1 MQKRHSDRKLYYQ
14 EQARTM
20 EQHVIPFIESVR
32 PLEGNARI
40 LEIGC
45 GEAGNLLPFLD
56 KGYYCTGVDLAAN
69 RIGNAEKFYA
79 DHPRRKNLNLI
90 VANIFGAE
98 SLLPEPFDLIFMRD
112 VIEHIPDQERFMG
125 FVKRFLK
132 PNGLFFL
139 GFPPWQ
145 MPFGGH
151 QQVLQHKWLSKVPYF
166 HLLPSKLYR
175 TILEKAEESPNK
187 VNELMELK
195 ETGISIDRFDRIIR
209 KEGFHVLRKQLYL
222 IQPNYETK
230 FGLKPRKQVA
240 LISSIPGVRNF
251 FTSAAYYLLAFN
263 ERNP

>member
-1 MQKRHSDRKLYYQ
+1 MQKRHKDRELYFQ

-20 EQHVIPFIESVR
+20 ERHVIPFIESAR
-32 PLEGNARI
+32 ALPENARI

-56 KGYYCTGVDLAAN
+56 QGYLCTGVDLAAH
-69 RIGNAEKFYA
+69 RIQNAERFYA
-79 DHPRRKNLNLI
+79 DHPHRSNLKLVI
-90 VANIFGAE
+90 SDIYEAE
-98 SLLPEPFDLIFMRD
+98 SLLPDPFDLIFMRD

-132 PNGLFFL
+132 REGMFFL

-166 HLLPSKLYR
+166 HLLPQGVYR
-175 TILEKAEESPNK
+175 TILEKAEESPRK

-195 ETGISIDRFDRIIR
+195 ETGISIDRLDRIIR
-209 KEGFHVLRKQLYL
+209 QEGYHVLRKQLYL

-230 FGLKPRKQVA
+230 FGLRPRKQMA
-240 LISSIPGVRNF
+240 LIGSIPGLRNF
-251 FTSAAYYLLAFN
+251 FTSAAYYLLALHK
-263 ERNP
+263 